1 MQSRYLLL
9 RLDLFVL
16 GSSWLSAFNPVS
28 TLTSMVQNTG
38 QDLVAGGIDALEYL
52 GKKTV
57 DIISEGD
64 PGLRG
69 KRGNMFSSNKTSLS
83 TVLQEARQENE
94 NANNSIESSKKPEVK
109 FNDVFEKFQGNA
121 NLEALEMLSNECN
134 SKLERILKLHS
145 DQAKEEIAPDLSK
158 IRKYFSEEE
167 NETTEQRETDFKK
180 EIFQATKLL
189 KLKVTSSKLLNTWQ
203 KLNEKYSN
211 MSSSD
216 DTEEVFNLLILSY
229 GEYASKCVELFRK
242 IADMLL
248 ITEMGTTKEFAEIR
262 AKNLKVL
269 VQLFEKQLTYLT
281 QKSVDILLERKENTT
296 SDIITD
302 VYVESSNSVTV
313 ITEAHQLLL
322 PILLCSVVK

>member
-28 TLTSMVQNTG
+28 TLTSMMQNTG

-145 DQAKEEIAPDLSK
+145 DQAKEEIAPYLSK

-189 KLKVTSSKLLNTWQ
+189 KLSKLSKLLNTWQ